1 MLYLHD
7 DSGEEI
13 DSDGLPF
20 AVSTGGED
28 PTADTTAS
36 GLGRDEIFHLL
47 GNPYDA
53 AFDLG
58 SLAGGDLP
66 GAGFQATVQIWD
78 PAQGNYV
85 QITQGDAS
93 DNLPAWQGFFV
104 ERTSAG
110 SGQKSLT
117 FAASGKQSGDGSLI
131 GSNSASP
138 LLAGGES
145 DASAPASAPAS
156 AKAADQH
163 AEVALTLSLAGT
175 DGAGTPPSP
184 SSRKAA
190 SASKKAVSA
199 STARTDRAVYWVDDR
214 AASGYDAYEAKDLA
228 PPSEKHVRLAFPLDR
243 SGTLVRRAQGAAPYP
258 SSPIDR
264 TVPLAVRGVGTGGTA
279 TITWP
284 DSLESQAPDQWIV
297 RLRDTQA
304 DSTVSLRREDYTFEL
319 AEGGSLAS
327 PSDARFRLEL
337 QDSTIP
343 VELASFG
350 GAATEEGVRLTWR
363 TAGET
368 NNAGFRVLR
377 RGGGA
382 WTEVGFVEGSGTTS
396 EARSYRFTDGDL
408 PYAADSVSYRLKQ
421 VDTDGTTRLT
431 DPVTVARAGPDGL
444 ELLGTY
450 PNPARRQV
458 TVRYGVPESVEG
470 EVRLRL
476 YDVLGREVRAVGV
489 RAEAGRHEQ
498 TLDVRGLSSGMYV
511 LRLTAD
517 GQAKTRKLMV
527 VR

>member
-1 MLYLHD
+1 MLYRWDAASQSWAAQTASSDDLPRATGWMLYLYD

-20 AVSTGGED
+20 AVSTGSED

-66 GAGFQATVQIWD
+66 GAGFQATVQVWD
-78 PAQGNYV
+78 PAQGSYV

-104 ERTSAG
+104 ERSESG
-110 SGQKSLT
+110 SGQTSLA

-131 GSNSASP
+131 GSASASS

-145 DASAPASAPAS
+145 DASAPASAPAGAKAAG
-156 AKAADQH
+156 AKAADRKAANQH
-163 AEVALTLSLAGT
+163 AEVALTLSLAGA

-184 SSRKAA
+184 SSRKAV

-243 SGTLVRRAQGAAPYP
+243 SGTLVQRAQGAAPYP

-304 DSTVSLRREDYTFEL
+304 DSTVNLRPEDYTFEL

-350 GAATEEGVRLTWR
+350 GAATEEGVRLT
-363 TAGET
+363 
-368 NNAGFRVLR
+368 
-377 RGGGA
+377 
-382 WTEVGFVEGSGTTS
+382 
-396 EARSYRFTDGDL
+396 
-408 PYAADSVSYRLKQ
+408 
-421 VDTDGTTRLT
+421 
-431 DPVTVARAGPDGL
+431 
-444 ELLGTY
+444 
-450 PNPARRQV
+450 
-458 TVRYGVPESVEG
+458 
-470 EVRLRL
+470 
-476 YDVLGREVRAVGV
+476 
-489 RAEAGRHEQ
+489 
-498 TLDVRGLSSGMYV
+498 
-511 LRLTAD
+511 
-517 GQAKTRKLMV
+517 
-527 VR
+527 